1 MSTKYAMLVT
11 ESHERVLIALAHLS
25 RTRPDARALV
35 LRVPLLPVD
44 FLFQSLKQ
52 KCPYLSN
59 VLDEIER
66 SYALSRD
73 PRAAIDALGTFVPRD
88 ALDACM
94 WAGFQAYT
102 EKMAASMDR
111 GDVDALLTSLPGR
124 STS

>member
-1 MSTKYAMLVT
+1 MLVS

-25 RTRPDARALV
+25 RTCPDARALV

-44 FLFQSLKQ
+44 FLFQSLKRE
-52 KCPYLSN
+52 CPYLGN

-66 SYALSRD
+66 SYAQSRD
-73 PRAAIDALGTFVPRD
+73 PRGAIHALGTFVPRD
-88 ALDACM
+88 TLDACM
-94 WAGFQAYT
+94 EAGFQAYT

-111 GDVDALLTSLPGR
+111 GDVDALLTSLRER